1 MKISCLAATSV
12 ERGTG
17 RLGFLSTPPD
27 DDDPLDD
34 VPELTEDE
42 AGVAE
47 LDLVLGMPEPELG
60 SKYCNVIGVS
70 GDSLSKYFCLV
81 WNPIS
86 FMTL

>member
-1 MKISCLAATSV
+1 MEILLNISCLAATSV

-27 DDDPLDD
+27 DPLDD

-47 LDLVLGMPEPELG
+47 LDLVRGMPELG
-60 SKYCNVIGVS
+60 SKQCNVISVS
-70 GDSLSKYFCLV
+70 GDSLSKYFRLL
-81 WNPIS
+81 S
-86 FMTL
+86 SL